1 MSVGID
7 MGGRRL
13 GSLLLSAACILLAAA
28 GAYSLFAD
36 PTDGEVRA
44 AAAAETSQNPEAR
57 GLGPSGLPVPRF
69 VSLKTDIV
77 NVRRGPSSEHEVAWV
92 FRRKGL
98 PVEIIAEFE
107 HWRRIRDSDGEEGWI
122 YQSLLAGNRT
132 AIVEPWKKDAAAPLR
147 SKPERSAAVVAMLKS
162 GVIGRVEQCT
172 GQWCELHVD
181 GYDGWIDQTTLFG
194 VYPGE
199 RLGD

>member
-1 MSVGID
+1 MR
-7 MGGRRL
+7 GRRL
-13 GSLLLSAACILLAAA
+13 GSLLLSMACVVMAA
-28 GAYSLFAD
+28 GAAYSLFTQR
-36 PTDGEVRA
+36 PGSEVRA
-44 AAAAETSQNPEAR
+44 AAAEASQGADVK

-147 SKPERSAAVVAMLKS
+147 SRPERSAAAVAMLKS

>member
-1 MSVGID
+1 

-13 GSLLLSAACILLAAA
+13 GSLLLSVACVIMAA
-28 GAYSLFAD
+28 GAAYSLF
-36 PTDGEVRA
+36 TQRSGGEVRA
-44 AAAAETSQNPEAR
+44 AAAAETSPSTEVK

-107 HWRRIRDSDGEEGWI
+107 HWRRIRDSEGEEGWV

-132 AIVEPWKKDAAAPLR
+132 AIVEPWKKGATVALR
-147 SKPERSAAVVAMLKS
+147 SKPETSAAAVAMLRS
-162 GVIGRVEQCT
+162 GVVAEVEQCT
-172 GQWCELHVD
+172 GQWCELTVD
-181 GYDGWIDQTTLFG
+181 GYEGWIDQATLFG

-199 RLGD
+199 KLDD

>member
-1 MSVGID
+1 MGNQ

-13 GSLLLSAACILLAAA
+13 GSLFLTVACAVMAAA
-28 GAYSLFAD
+28 ALYSLF
-36 PTDGEVRA
+36 TQRSGSEVRA
-44 AAAAETSQNPEAR
+44 AAAAEATLSTEAQ

-69 VSLKTDIV
+69 VSLKTEIV

-107 HWRRIRDSDGEEGWI
+107 HWRRIRDSEGEEGWV

-132 AIVEPWKKDAAAPLR
+132 AIVEPWKKGAAVALR
-147 SKPERSAAVVAMLKS
+147 SKPENAAPAVAILKS
-162 GVIGRVEQCT
+162 GVIGEIRQCN
-172 GQWCELHVD
+172 GQWCELTVD
-181 GYDGWIDQTTLFG
+181 SYDGWVTQAALFG

-199 RLGD
+199 KLDD

>member
-1 MSVGID
+1 MR
-7 MGGRRL
+7 GRRL
-13 GSLLLSAACILLAAA
+13 GSLSLAMACAIMAA
-28 GAYSLFAD
+28 GAVYSLF
-36 PTDGEVRA
+36 TQRSGTEVRA
-44 AAAAETSQNPEAR
+44 AAAAETSLSTEGK

-107 HWRRIRDSDGEEGWI
+107 HWRRIRDSEGEEGWV

-132 AIVEPWKKDAAAPLR
+132 AIVKPWKKGASIALRNKPETAAA
-147 SKPERSAAVVAMLKS
+147 AVAILKS
-162 GVIGRVEQCT
+162 GVIGEVEQCT
-172 GQWCELHVD
+172 GQWCELVVNGYAGWVD
-181 GYDGWIDQTTLFG
+181 QATLFG

-199 RLGD
+199 KLDD